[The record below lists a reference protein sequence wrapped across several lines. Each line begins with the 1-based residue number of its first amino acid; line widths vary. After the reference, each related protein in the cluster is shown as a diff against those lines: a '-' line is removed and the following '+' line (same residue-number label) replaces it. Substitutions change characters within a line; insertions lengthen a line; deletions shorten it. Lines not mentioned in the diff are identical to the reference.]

1 MNPTDHFSMLPHSRG
16 ILELEYTSKRV
27 ATIWLNNPEA
37 RNAMSIAMMHQLPN
51 IVCTLQE
58 DPPSLLIIRGRK
70 NHFCAGGDL
79 TDVKKHLLE
88 EGMGAGM
95 CQFMTRYTNALKEI
109 PCFIVVVLEGAAIG
123 GGAELLT
130 LGDWIIAES
139 RSKIGFLQV
148 RLGVS
153 TGWGGGSRLIDRVG
167 LTKAIQLLGLSKV
180 HSAQEAHQLGL
191 VDEVVDSVDEALQK
205 CVERVLKQPP
215 DAFTMLMTWLHR
227 SDESDEAANE
237 LSTFT
242 STWASPEHLS
252 ALGLDANT
260 GLQKKT

>member
-1 MNPTDHFSMLPHSRG
+1 MNPIDHFSMLPHSRG
-16 ILELEYTSKRV
+16 VLELEYTSNRV

-37 RNAMSIAMMHQLPN
+37 RNAMSIAMMHQLPD
-51 IVCTLQE
+51 IVHRLQA
-58 DPPSLLIIRGRK
+58 DLPSLLIIRGRK

-79 TDVKKHLLE
+79 TDVKEHLLS
-88 EGMGAGM
+88 EGLGSGM
-95 CQFMTRYTNALKEI
+95 CQFMTRYTNALKEM

-153 TGWGGGSRLIDRVG
+153 PGWGGGTRLIERVG
-167 LTKAIQLLGLSKV
+167 LTKAIQMLGLSKV
-180 HSAQEAHQLGL
+180 YSAQEAHHLGL
-191 VDEVVDSVDEALQK
+191 VDDVVESVDEALQK
-205 CVERVLKQPP
+205 CVERVLKQPV

-227 SDESDEAANE
+227 SDEAANE

-242 STWASPEHLS
+242 STWASPEHCR
-252 ALGLDANT
+252 ALGLDTNI
-260 GLQKKT
+260 GLQKEN